1 MSQDGEGVE
10 RELDVDGGLVRDGVG
25 GGQVELDDEAVAA
38 QVAVLIHKLQGG
50 EGTWSFGLYCTNL
63 LKTVTVVSH
72 QVSDYILLTL
82 IWEFHHVAYMPC
94 QFCQI
99 CSCLIRISQTSELQL
114 SNKSQHN
121 VVLTGHPVESSD
133 A

>member
-50 EGTWSFGLYCTNL
+50 EGTWSFGL
-63 LKTVTVVSH
+63 
-72 QVSDYILLTL
+72 LT
-82 IWEFHHVAYMPC
+82 F
-94 QFCQI
+94 
-99 CSCLIRISQTSELQL
+99 
-114 SNKSQHN
+114 
-121 VVLTGHPVESSD
+121 
-133 A
+133 